1 MNKATIT
8 SKLKQQSIELGIQS
22 IGISKAAFLESEAP
36 KLEQWLRD
44 SNQGTMQW
52 MENYF
57 DKRLDPTKLF
67 EGAKSVI
74 SFTYN
79 YSPEVQQIDDSYK
92 VSKYAYG
99 KDYHKVFKKKLIALG
114 KWMQIEF
121 GDVNLRAFVD
131 SAPVM
136 DKVWA
141 AKSGLGWIGKHSNL
155 INKKVGSFFFL
166 GEIITDLE
174 LDYDVPVNDHC
185 GTCTKCIDACPTD
198 AIEQH
203 YVVNGSKC
211 ISYLTIE
218 LKEQI
223 PIDFKGLM
231 NDWVFGCDICQDVC
245 PWNSKTKPHNESR
258 FTPKEELMGF
268 TKKEW
273 EEITEDGF
281 MKMFE
286 GSAIKRTGFE
296 GLMRNI
302 NFIKKAPKK

>member
-1 MNKATIT
+1 MNNATIT

-155 INKKVGSFFFL
+155 INKKVGSFFFI

-198 AIEQH
+198 AIEQP

-223 PIDFKGLM
+223 PIDE
-231 NDWVFGCDICQDVC
+231 
-245 PWNSKTKPHNESR
+245 SK

-296 GLMRNI
+296 GLMRYI

>member
-1 MNKATIT
+1 MNKSTIT

-79 YSPEVQQIDDSYK
+79 YSPEVQQIGDSYK

-121 GDVNLRAFVD
+121 GDINLRAFVD

-155 INKKVGSFFFL
+155 INKKVGSFFFI

-185 GTCTKCIDACPTD
+185 GTCTKCIDACPTG
-198 AIEQH
+198 AIEQP
-203 YVVNGSKC
+203 YVVNGSNC
-211 ISYLTIE
+211 ISYLTLE
-218 LKEQI
+218 
-223 PIDFKGLM
+223 
-231 NDWVFGCDICQDVC
+231 
-245 PWNSKTKPHNESR
+245 
-258 FTPKEELMGF
+258 
-268 TKKEW
+268 
-273 EEITEDGF
+273 
-281 MKMFE
+281 
-286 GSAIKRTGFE
+286 
-296 GLMRNI
+296 
-302 NFIKKAPKK
+302 